1 MGYSP
6 WGSRVR
12 LHLASKQQHSII
24 HRKKETSKE
33 KTSIIASVKS
43 ESKTSSEND
52 VYILFMIIKLQ
63 NYE

>member
-1 MGYSP
+1 M
-6 WGSRVR
+6 
-12 LHLASKQQHSII
+12 I

-63 NYE
+63 NYEWRLMHIYNYSEGR